1 MLLRIESTKAGIV
14 CASRKMST
22 LLFMLKQIL
31 STAQKVCKQKHKHG
45 KHWPMLA
52 YLPVPSFRNSVT
64 CPQASTTSKQAKKTT
79 LWWRTS
85 ISNCLQLQEA
95 KSTSQVAFSIITVVC
110 TLPRSHRC
118 SHSSSRLNSK
128 HSTYL
133 LWSFNYC
140 CGLIVQ
146 QYHLNLYQAISFLFF
161 FGFGTRICNGF
172 ARMHKKCGIMVYCGL
187 LLAEAI
193 RLTSTLWA
201 HKSYSYTAFIPQNW
215 NVCYWGVILVN
226 KVWDYQ
232 KVMYVISLLS
242 CLSIICRCHH

>member
-1 MLLRIESTKAGIV
+1 
-14 CASRKMST
+14 MST

-31 STAQKVCKQKHKHG
+31 STAHKVCKQKHKHG

-146 QYHLNLYQAISFLFF
+146 QYHVNLYQAISLLFF
-161 FGFGTRICNGF
+161 FSVLEQGYAMALPECIRSVVLWFTVACCWLKLLGWPPHFELTNHI
-172 ARMHKKCGIMVYCGL
+172 AIL
-187 LLAEAI
+187 LLFLKIETFVTEVSFWLI
-193 RLTSTLWA
+193 
-201 HKSYSYTAFIPQNW
+201 KYE
-215 NVCYWGVILVN
+215 
-226 KVWDYQ
+226 
-232 KVMYVISLLS
+232 
-242 CLSIICRCHH
+242 IIKK